1 MAETWRYRGQEIGS
15 EQIVFLRE
23 FIRTHPTSSRWK
35 LSRQLCEALGWK
47 QANGA
52 LRDMVCR
59 GLLLML
65 ERAGEIELPPV
76 RRHIRGQCR
85 TGRPRPEAVLID
97 DTPLA
102 MPLKA
107 LGPIEIQPVRRTADE
122 PLFNS
127 LMEHYHYLAYEQ
139 PVGEHLKYLAWA
151 QGRPIACLAWSSA
164 PRHLGSRDRYIGWS
178 AEARRRNIRFIAY
191 NTRFLILPWVRV
203 PHLASHILGKVTRAL
218 SDDWE
223 RMYGHPVY
231 FAETFID
238 PGRFRGTCYRAANW
252 QLLGLTTGRGK
263 NDQTNKPNR
272 PIKEIL
278 GLPLT
283 RAFPRVP
290 QPAMTMTTGRREPG
304 RTGSDHRSQHARAA
318 ERIGRPEAQNR
329 AACHGR
335 ETAARNGARRKP
347 VPFCRRIRRR
357 QASRIPANRLQPVMG
372 AMPAAAFT
380 WRKSGCRRAR
390 HAPFRRHV
398 PGVPPAEKSTA
409 RRSRQRW

>member
-1 MAETWRYRGQEIGS
+1 MGETWRYRGQEIGS
-15 EQIVFLRE
+15 EQVAFLRE
-23 FIRTHPTSSRWK
+23 FIRTHATSSRWK

-59 GLLLML
+59 GMLLML
-65 ERAGEIELPPV
+65 ERAGQIELPPV

-85 TGRPRPEAVLID
+85 IGRPRPEAVLID
-97 DTPLA
+97 EAPLV

-107 LGPIEIQPVRRTADE
+107 LGPVDIHPVRRTADE

-203 PHLASHILGKVTRAL
+203 PHLASHVLGKVTRAL
-218 SDDWE
+218 SDDWG
-223 RMYGHPVY
+223 RTYGHPVY

-283 RAFPRVP
+283 ARF
-290 QPAMTMTTGRREPG
+290 RE
-304 RTGSDHRSQHARAA
+304 HL
-318 ERIGRPEAQNR
+318 
-329 AACHGR
+329 
-335 ETAARNGARRKP
+335 
-347 VPFCRRIRRR
+347 
-357 QASRIPANRLQPVMG
+357 SRL
-372 AMPAAAFT
+372 
-380 WRKSGCRRAR
+380 
-390 HAPFRRHV
+390 
-398 PGVPPAEKSTA
+398 
-409 RRSRQRW
+409 